1 MKSIRWGGL
10 MLVVVMA
17 LASAAGFLFAGS
29 ILKPFMESSFARVNG
44 AKVDIDNVVVS
55 YSPFT
60 VAINNMQIA
69 DPLRPMINTAQI
81 KQIKFSMSV
90 AELFFGK
97 AIIDEASVNG
107 IQVDTPRR
115 KSGLIKKTDK
125 KIEPEA
131 GEEKSGFI
139 TMPEIALPNV
149 KEILAAEPLLS
160 DKLINELEEDLAK
173 TESQWQEVSGTLP
186 DKEKWQQY
194 ENRYKEI
201 QRATKG
207 DATQKLAAIKDA
219 KQLSKDLKAEAQL
232 VKQAKQQLSTDLDR
246 LDAEFK
252 AAKAAPAADIA
263 RIKDKYNLGNL
274 NAENISQMLFGDQI
288 SGYIAL
294 ARKWYERIEPYLP
307 EKEQAKASPPKVE
320 RSTGVDVAFK
330 EYQPRPDF
338 YVAVAAITANL
349 PRGQFEGTAT
359 AISSDQSINREP
371 MRLKLSGVEL
381 TNKESEEISAEFN
394 YIDKDSGYSR
404 FNYAVV
410 KSQIDDFVLSRS
422 SRLPLTMKQAL
433 MDLKLDA
440 RLQQG
445 SLSGT
450 VKTEFDQVSFDSAD
464 SSSMLAS
471 SFKGV
476 NSFNLNG
483 KFSGSMSDLSIN
495 IDSNLD
501 NQLGQQLKASLNEK
515 KLEFE
520 NDLRTRLDAKLEQPM
535 SKLEA
540 KKASLESVKT
550 RIDDREKE
558 LQNRQ
563 VSLQQIIDEEKEQK
577 KEEATDKLK
586 DKLKDKLGF

>member
-10 MLVVVMA
+10 IAVVIIV
-17 LASAAGFLFAGS
+17 LASAAALLFAGS
-29 ILKPFMESSFARVNG
+29 ILKPVMESGFTRVNG
-44 AKVDIDNVVVS
+44 AKVDIDNVDVS

-69 DPLRPMINTAQI
+69 DPLRAMVNTAQI
-81 KQIKFSMSV
+81 KQVKFSMSV

-125 KIEPEA
+125 EKESEA
-131 GEEKSGFI
+131 GEEKPGFAA
-139 TMPEIALPNV
+139 MPEIALPNV
-149 KEILAAEPLLS
+149 KEILAMEPLLS

-173 TESQWQEVSGTLP
+173 TESQWQEISGTLP

-201 QRATKG
+201 QLAAKG
-207 DATQKLAAIKDA
+207 DSIQKLAAIKDA
-219 KQLSKDLKAEAQL
+219 KQLSKNLKAEAQL
-232 VKQAKQQLSTDLDR
+232 VKQAKQQLGTDLDR
-246 LDAEFK
+246 LNAEFK
-252 AAKAAPAADIA
+252 AVKAAPAADIA
-263 RIKDKYNLGNL
+263 RIKDKYKLGNL

-288 SGYIAL
+288 SGYITL

-307 EKEQAKASPPKVE
+307 EKEQGKTSPPKVE
-320 RSTGVDVAFK
+320 RSKGVDVAFR
-330 EYQPRPDF
+330 EYRPLPDF
-338 YVAVAAITANL
+338 YVAVAAITASL

-359 AISSDQSINREP
+359 AISSDQSINKEP

-381 TNKESEEISAEFN
+381 TNKESEEISAEVN
-394 YIDKDSGYSR
+394 YIDKDSGFSR

-410 KSQIDDFVLSRS
+410 KSRIDDFILSRS

-450 VKTEFDQVSFDSAD
+450 VKTQFDQVSFDSAD

-476 NSFNLNG
+476 NSFDLNG

-501 NQLGQQLKASLNEK
+501 SQLGEQLKVSLNEK

-520 NDLRTRLDAKLEQPM
+520 NDLRARLDENLEQPL

-540 KKASLESVKT
+540 KKASLESIKT
-550 RIDDREKE
+550 RVDDREEE
-558 LQNRQ
+558 LRSRLA
-563 VSLQQIIDEEKEQK
+563 SLQQTIDEEKQVK
-577 KEEATDKLK
+577 KEEAKDKLK
-586 DKLKDKLGF
+586 DKLKNKLGF

>member
-10 MLVVVMA
+10 IVVVIMV
-17 LASAAGFLFAGS
+17 LASAAALLFAGS
-29 ILKPFMESSFARVNG
+29 ILKPVMESSFTRMNG
-44 AKVDIDNVVVS
+44 AKVDIDNVDVS

-69 DPLRPMINTAQI
+69 DPLRPMVNTAQI
-81 KQIKFSMSV
+81 KKIKFSMSV

-97 AIIDEASVNG
+97 AIIDEASVSG

-125 KIEPEA
+125 KKEPEA
-131 GEEKSGFI
+131 GEEKPDFI
-139 TMPEIALPNV
+139 AMPEIALPNV
-149 KEILAAEPLLS
+149 KEILAVEPLLS

-173 TESQWQEVSGTLP
+173 TESQWQEISGTLP

-194 ENRYKEI
+194 ENRYKKI
-201 QRATKG
+201 QLEAKG
-207 DATQKLAAIKDA
+207 DSVQKLAAIKDA

-246 LDAEFK
+246 LNAEFK
-252 AAKAAPAADIA
+252 AVKAAPAADIA

-274 NAENISQMLFGDQI
+274 NAENISQMLFGDKI
-288 SGYIAL
+288 SGYVTL
-294 ARKWYERIEPYLP
+294 AKQWYRRIEPYLP
-307 EKEQAKASPPKVE
+307 EKSEAEPPKVE
-320 RSTGVDVAFK
+320 RSKGIDVAFR

-338 YVAVAAITANL
+338 YVAVAAITASL

-359 AISSDQSINREP
+359 AISSDQSINKEP

-381 TNKESEEISAEFN
+381 SNKESEEISAEFN
-394 YIDKDSGYSR
+394 YVDKDSGFSR

-440 RLQQG
+440 LLQQG
-445 SLSGT
+445 SLKGT
-450 VKTEFDQVSFDSAD
+450 VKTVFNQVRFDSAD

-471 SFKGV
+471 SFQGV
-476 NSFNLNG
+476 NSFDLNG

-501 NQLGQQLKASLNEK
+501 NQLGEQLKVSLNEK

-520 NDLRTRLDAKLEQPM
+520 NDLRARLDEKLEQPLN
-535 SKLEA
+535 KLEA

-550 RIDDREKE
+550 RIDEREAE
-558 LQNRQ
+558 LQNRLA
-563 VSLQQIIDEEKEQK
+563 SLQQTIDEEKQLK
-577 KEEATDKLK
+577 KQEATDKLK
-586 DKLKDKLGF
+586 DKLRDKLGF